1 MKKNKSGFTLT
12 EVLMVIVIVGF
23 ILAMTVHTFNSLRA
37 SYTSLSYFTYK
48 NVGLMVR
55 TLFLEKYAKEN
66 KRKYNFMREDGRKY
80 SISIKT

>member
-48 NVGLMVR
+48 NVGIGTGSPDAYECLP
-55 TLFLEKYAKEN
+55 LK
-66 KRKYNFMREDGRKY
+66 
-80 SISIKT
+80 